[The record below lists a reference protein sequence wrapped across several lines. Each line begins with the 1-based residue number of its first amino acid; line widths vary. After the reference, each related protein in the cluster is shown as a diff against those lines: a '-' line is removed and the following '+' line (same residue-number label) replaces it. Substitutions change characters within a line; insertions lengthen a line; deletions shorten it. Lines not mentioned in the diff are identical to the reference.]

1 METLINAAVSLKK
14 SERQKIIKLIED
26 YGFSVSAIV
35 FHMAYY
41 TACSLLKRRCT
52 LSSGQTPRGKICR
65 YALDL
70 YRPFSTPIA
79 MSEPFTM
86 GCTCPFTYDGLKD
99 KLKQVGI
106 WEPGLFFAAIVRAII
121 KLPHEASVLRIRGV
135 YTKRKSSITVVKRLP
150 NKTFRGN
157 ATLPVEVRAQLKEI
171 AQKTNS
177 SVTGMF
183 REVLQGI
190 CDIEFNN
197 STFTE
202 NHKVFKKLILN
213 PTRIVKNYKY
223 CPQGYLCIV
232 LSDIKLSVQVM
243 AMIEKYGIPS
253 VSDLLIRIAY
263 FILAVHNDEVQLNNV
278 QIEDNDD
285 YNETRLVRDAYRKE
299 LTYGAH

>member
-1 METLINAAVSLKK
+1 METRITAAVSLKK

-41 TACSLLKRRCT
+41 TSRALLTGTRG
-52 LSSGQTPRGKICR
+52 LSSGKTPRHRICR

-70 YRPFSTPIA
+70 YRPFSVPI
-79 MSEPFTM
+79 MGSEPFTM

-121 KLPHEASVLRIRGV
+121 ALPHDASVLRIRGV

-157 ATLPVEVRAQLKEI
+157 STLPVEVRVQLKEI

-177 SVTGMF
+177 SVNGLF

-190 CDIEFNN
+190 CDIEFSN

-232 LSDIKLSVQVM
+232 LSDIKLSVQVK
-243 AMIEKYGIPS
+243 AVIEKYGIPS
-253 VSDLLIRIAY
+253 VSDLLLRIAY
-263 FILAVHNDEVQLNNV
+263 FILAVHNGEVKLNTV

-285 YNETRLVRDAYRKE
+285 YNETRMVRDAYRKE
-299 LTYGAH
+299 LMYGAH